1 MNSLEL
7 AYTVSVLR
15 RLSESA
21 DAYIENGS
29 FIDHLS
35 KDINDAQALIKAYD
49 KRIIQQAKKESLYET
64 V

>member
-21 DAYIENGS
+21 NAYIENGS
-29 FIDHLS
+29 FIDQLS
-35 KDINDAQALIKAYD
+35 KDIKDADALVKAYD
-49 KRIIQQAKKESLYET
+49 KRIIQQARKENL

>member
-29 FIDHLS
+29 FIDQLS
-35 KDINDAQALIKAYD
+35 KDIKDAHALIQAYD
-49 KRIIQQAKKESLYET
+49 KRIIQQARKENLA
-64 V
+64 